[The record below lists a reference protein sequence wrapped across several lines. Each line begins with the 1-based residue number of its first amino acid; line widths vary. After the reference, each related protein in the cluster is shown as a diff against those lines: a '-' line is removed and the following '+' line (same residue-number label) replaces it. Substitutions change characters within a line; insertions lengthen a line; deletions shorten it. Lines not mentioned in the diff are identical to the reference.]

1 MNNSANERLARM
13 GKAMDAAADTALRI
27 ADDARDA
34 VTRASAESAA
44 TVLRHLATAIDAATV
59 AECPGM
65 LDMLARDATATVF
78 NKAFREAMEL
88 RLAEAVPVLSFS
100 DEQEGE

>member
-1 MNNSANERLARM
+1 MTDSANERLVRM

-34 VTRASAESAA
+34 VTRASAESVA

-59 AECPGM
+59 AGCPGM

-78 NKAFREAMEL
+78 NKAFRDAMES
-88 RLAEAVPVLSFS
+88 RLAEATVI
-100 DEQEGE
+100 GGAA